1 MRKSALFAVVTCAL
15 GGLVLG
21 GCLERR
27 SSPIGPNVGYGQ
39 GITVG
44 GRGVNAVEVLFVI
57 DNSGSMSQEQE
68 NLAVQIPALVRDLA
82 SPPDRDG
89 DGDADW
95 NPAELLRI
103 GIITTDVGT
112 GVTSISG
119 SHCGLGGDDGRLEGG
134 VFEWRAGDD
143 PDAFAASVEGV
154 VRGLGIDGCAF
165 EQPLEAAARAIAH
178 APETGFPSDDGL
190 LAVIVVTDEEDCSV
204 ADDDTFFGA
213 APSGTY
219 NVHCTRNRDLLTPV
233 STLLA
238 QIRGS
243 RGDDQLVFAA
253 IAGLPR
259 GLTGDETPAALL
271 AHRDMQHAEVD
282 LEPEGLQP
290 RQVCEFLSPTMGTS
304 LGKAQ
309 PARRLVELAGLLPE
323 GESVLTTICTDD
335 FGPAI
340 ERIAGRIG
348 RRVPG
353 VCLVRELPVGVG
365 DEVPCEATIT
375 LPDGQ
380 SCEGRPGYTS
390 LGPDEDGLATC
401 ALAQVGVGESG
412 GFYYVPAPED
422 GCAQLLIAED
432 AQPPLGSAVE
442 VECFVSLLSPD
453 GERCARDAQCESGW
467 CDRVERVCA
476 PLPEVPDPGTSPTG
490 G

>member
-1 MRKSALFAVVTCAL
+1 MRKSALFAMVTCAL
-15 GGLVLG
+15 GVLLLS
-21 GCLERR
+21 GCLERK

-39 GITVG
+39 DISVDGV
-44 GRGVNAVEVLFVI
+44 GVNAVDVLFVI

-95 NPAELLRI
+95 NPAERLRI
-103 GIITTDVGT
+103 GIATTDVGT
-112 GVTSISG
+112 GVTMVTG
-119 SHCGLGGDDGRLEGG
+119 SHCVLGGDDGRLEGG
-134 VFEWRAGDD
+134 VFEWQTGGD

-165 EQPLEAAARAIAH
+165 EQPLEAAARAIAR
-178 APETGFPSDDGL
+178 APETGFPSEDGL

-204 ADDDTFFGA
+204 VDDDTFFGT

-238 QIRGS
+238 QIQGTRD
-243 RGDDQLVFAA
+243 DDQLVYAA

-259 GLTGDETPAALL
+259 GLTGDETPEALL
-271 AHRDMQHAEVD
+271 AHPDMQHVEVD
-282 LEPEGLQP
+282 VDPEGLQP
-290 RQVCEFLSPTMGTS
+290 RQVCEFTSPTTGAS

-348 RRVPG
+348 RRIPG

-375 LPDGQ
+375 LPEGET
-380 SCEGRPGYTS
+380 CEGRPGYTS
-390 LGPDEDGLATC
+390 LGTEDGHAIC
-401 ALAQVGVGESG
+401 SLAQVATGESG
-412 GFYYVPAPED
+412 GFYYLPASED

-442 VECFVSLLSPD
+442 VECFVNLLSPD
-453 GERCARDAQCESGW
+453 GELCARDAQCESGW

-476 PLPEVPDPGTSPTG
+476 PLPEVPDPGTPPTG